1 MANILVVDDEMP
13 VRLLL
18 KEVMEQD
25 GHTVYE
31 AANGVEASQLYK
43 TNKVDLIITDL
54 VMPDKGGIELIM
66 ELIESDPGVKVIA
79 ISGGGGV
86 TGRFDYLPIAKLVGA
101 TEIIPKP
108 FEISQVREQV
118 NRMLGA

>member
-13 VRLLL
+13 VRILL
-18 KEVMEQD
+18 KEVLEQD
-25 GHTVYE
+25 GHTVFE
-31 AANGVEASQLYK
+31 AANGVEASECYK
-43 TNKVDLIITDL
+43 ANNIELIITDL

-66 ELIESDPGVKVIA
+66 ELIENDPAVKVIA

-108 FEISQVREQV
+108 FEISQIRNQV
-118 NRMLGA
+118 NHLLGI